1 MAVVA
6 EGVETAE
13 QATLLRG
20 LGCEYGQGYFF
31 SAPVPP
37 ESPHKCCPTTIAG
50 VGNKVDRNSVD
61 VQDA

>member
-37 ESPHKCCPTTIAG
+37 EAPLTCCPH
-50 VGNKVDRNSVD
+50 DYRCRW
-61 VQDA
+61 